1 MKIVLAGDVGGTS
14 TRLGAFDVSGTR
26 PQIMTSRAFGTRDFS
41 GISVMTSAFLREAAI
56 DPHSIAAACFGAAG
70 PVRNG
75 VAELTNAP
83 VRVDADTIARDAGLP
98 RVSLLNDLEAL
109 AYAVPV
115 LADAEVHVLQEGT
128 AAPGGAIA
136 VIAAGTGLGEAV
148 LFTIDG
154 RPVAKASEGGRA
166 DFAARTDRDIVV
178 LRELTLQYGRAA
190 VEHVVAGIG
199 LVHIHKALH
208 RSCRAAVNFDAADAP
223 AAISAAALAR
233 TCPGCVD
240 SLDVFV
246 EAYGAEAGNLALRT
260 VSTGGVYVGG
270 GIAPKILSALERGP
284 FLSAFR
290 AKAPF
295 TALLEAI
302 PVKVILNADAGLLG
316 AANFCRIAC
325 HERHR
330 ANSNDERYKFRA
342 TVRARLAIFFFS
354 RK

>member
-14 TRLGAFDVSGTR
+14 TRLGLFDVSGTR
-26 PQIMTSRAFGTRDFS
+26 PQILRSRTYGTRDFS
-41 GISVMTSAFLREAAI
+41 GIALMTAAFLREADV
-56 DPHSIAAACFGAAG
+56 DPPSIAAACFGAAG
-70 PVRNG
+70 PVVDG

-83 VRVDADTIARDAGLP
+83 VRVDAKTIARDAGLS

-109 AYAVPV
+109 AYTVPG
-115 LADAEVHVLQEGT
+115 LSDAEVRVLQEGR
-128 AAPGGAIA
+128 AAPGAAIA

-148 LFTIDG
+148 LYTIDG

-166 DFAARTDRDIVV
+166 DFAARTDRDVAV

-208 RSCRAAVNFDAADAP
+208 RSCRAAVDFDAADAP
-223 AAISAAALAR
+223 AAISSAALAR

-246 EAYGAEAGNLALRT
+246 EAYGAAAGNVALRT
-260 VSTGGVYVGG
+260 MATGGVYIGG
-270 GIAPKILSALERGP
+270 GIAPKILSALESGR
-284 FLSAFR
+284 FIAAFR

-295 TALLEAI
+295 TAMLEAI
-302 PVKVILNADAGLLG
+302 PVRVILNLEAGLLG
-316 AANFCRIAC
+316 AANFCRI
-325 HERHR
+325 
-330 ANSNDERYKFRA
+330 
-342 TVRARLAIFFFS
+342 T
-354 RK
+354 